1 MKRNYLVISIIA
13 LSVLLFFEIT
23 SVASLITE
31 VKGQTHSSEHSSQS
45 FKQSEQSE
53 RSEQS
58 EQSERSEQSTI
69 KSQSTETANVKEAIQ
84 ESAKKVQ
91 SQSSQSTQDSTKT
104 SRDTAVK
111 SVAISF
117 DDGPGATTT
126 PQLLRILK
134 EKNVHATFFVLGENT
149 AQHPEIVKQTAEAG
163 HEIGN
168 HTYDHQNLATLS
180 AQSMTEE
187 VTKADTEIKKVTG
200 KTPAF
205 VRPPYGSVTNVGATI
220 IQRPIIEWSVDSEDW
235 KTRNPDL
242 ILQKIQ
248 ATVYDGAII
257 LFHDIYPETIRSVPQ
272 VIDYLKEQGYR
283 ITTVGDLLGHPTAVE
298 NYYGRNDHRPVQ

>member
-1 MKRNYLVISIIA
+1 MSKRSFLVIGIIA
-13 LSVLLFFEIT
+13 LLGILFFEVT
-23 SVASLITE
+23 SFASLITE
-31 VKGQTHSSEHSSQS
+31 EKGQVTSSERSSQS
-45 FKQSEQSE
+45 FNQSEQS
-53 RSEQS
+53 
-58 EQSERSEQSTI
+58 TN
-69 KSQSTETANVKEAIQ
+69 KNKATETASVNESIQESVESAQSPSTEPEPTQESTEAIQ
-84 ESAKKVQ
+84 DP
-91 SQSSQSTQDSTKT
+91 T
-104 SRDTAVK
+104 VK

-134 EKNVHATFFVLGENT
+134 EKNVHVTFFVLGENT

-257 LFHDIYPETIRSVPQ
+257 LFHDIYPETIRAVPQ